1 MISLSKSTARLLPRQ
16 QVAIIFPRAYQ
27 SVCSLFILSFLS
39 ACSEE
44 SITPIFQQQ
53 IEQIINQPS
62 GNITPLP
69 AAIDATT
76 PDYTGNQHL
85 SPFTNSAKPPESRS
99 SFPDQ
104 APEPLWQM
112 TMAGTIRL
120 HPEEQASA
128 LIRDQQ
134 GNIYKR
140 KTGELLPDRSGRIIS
155 ITQQQIEVKDSSSG
169 QIILL
174 STDSGDHHE

>member
-1 MISLSKSTARLLPRQ
+1 MISLSKSTARLLPR
-16 QVAIIFPRAYQ
+16 AYQ
-27 SVCSLFILSFLS
+27 SVCSLFILSCLS

-69 AAIDATT
+69 AAVDVTT
-76 PDYTGNQHL
+76 PDYTGDQHL
-85 SPFTNSAKPPESRS
+85 SPFTSSGKTPESRS

-104 APEPLWQM
+104 APELPWQM

-120 HPEEQASA
+120 HPEEQTSA

-174 STDSGDHHE
+174 STDSGDRHE